1 MKTKLVIVT
10 LLTFGSL
17 FGNWVEI
24 SENSNRKLFE
34 HNSYGKET
42 TEIQF
47 SLNGYEFE
55 TVTKNDEDFQK
66 ISYFNEGK
74 FIETGKPALPRFSRL
89 IAIPNEGEVSFE
101 IFYLEDEIIPNM
113 TIYPRQSLQIESQIN
128 SKEFVIDEAYY
139 NSEEV
144 FPGKIVEIGEP
155 AIMRDYRV
163 VNITV
168 NPFQYDPKNRELRVV
183 KNVDI
188 VVNTSGRSG
197 ENIKIRDRKKS
208 RYFEHLYQATIL
220 NYDSIVSRNDEFQ
233 QPCYLFIYPDN
244 STIEN
249 TLQSL
254 AEWKH
259 QKGFDVVMAST
270 AQTGTSLYSIKN
282 YIQDAYNNWENP
294 PEFICLVG
302 DAGGSYNISTDHCG
316 GGEGDHGYVRLDGN
330 DILADAFI
338 GRLSIA
344 SNSNLQNII
353 YKILHYEKEPYMGTT
368 DWYNTA
374 LLVGD
379 PTDSGPSCIDT
390 KQHIKE
396 MIDVSHPNINSIE
409 VYNAPWVNQMSTNL
423 NIGVTY
429 FNYRG
434 FWGMSGWST
443 SNINSLNNGLM
454 MPFAVALTCE
464 TGDFEGS
471 YDCISEAFLKAGSP
485 GNPKG
490 AIGAISTA
498 TPYTHTCFNNCID
511 AGIYYGIFRDGI
523 YHMGGA
529 LNRGKLNLYLN
540 YPQNPMN
547 AVNNFSYWNNLMGD
561 PGLEL
566 WTGIPQDMIVTYDTQ
581 VALGTNF
588 LEVTVEDENGIPLQ
602 DAWVTAL
609 MGDDD
614 IFATGY
620 TDEDG
625 FIILPIDAQLE
636 GSVNLTV
643 TKHDFIPHL
652 GSFDIGISDRFV
664 NVFEITIDDDNS
676 GTSSGNGDGIINP
689 GENIELNVSLKNF
702 GTMTAA
708 DVTATISTE
717 NEFITITDNTEDY
730 GNIAAGSSV
739 YSSDDFDFSVGASV
753 VGGTGIQINIVIQ
766 DALRNQWTDFI
777 FIPIEGAN
785 LYVSDYTV
793 VNDPNGVLDPGE
805 TVELVVNLENLG
817 TVTAN
822 VISGELFSS
831 DPRIIIEDPDGYF
844 GNVPA
849 GGQASNNTNKFE
861 VTANAQIIPGSQFT
875 LELHLFNA
883 EGYDNIISFP
893 IYVGTVSITD
903 PVGPDAYGYY
913 CYDDGDIDY
922 YNVPVYDWIEINQ
935 LGTELTLYDNG
946 DMGDTEDISLP
957 ITFKFYGEEYNTA
970 TICSNGWLTPGH
982 TDINSFM
989 NWYIP
994 GPPGPS
1000 PIIAPFWDDL
1010 KMGSGDV
1017 YWYYD
1022 STQNYV
1028 IVEWDHLQNDY
1039 NNAEE
1044 TFQVILYDS
1053 NFYPTSTGDSE
1064 IKFQYKVV
1072 NNVDQGSYGGGWYVY
1087 HGQYA
1092 TVGIEDHTGTVG
1104 LEYTFSNSYP
1114 VAAKPLQNQMAL
1126 LFTGPP
1132 IPLEEPFIVLGGI
1145 TINDS
1150 NGNGQV
1156 DYAEDVDLDIILNNL
1171 GENPATGV
1179 SALISTNDQY
1189 LTITHDTSTYNTI
1202 SGGGS
1207 GINVTDFSLSVA
1219 EDCPD
1224 CHIVPFELF
1233 VTSNEDDWTLYFT
1246 LELNAPVIEFNSV
1259 LVDDG
1264 QNNILDPGETADLLV
1279 SYENVGGSD
1288 AYNVGSVITTNDPY
1302 LTINSATF
1310 DFGTFSSGVIATAI
1324 YNVSADIN
1332 TPVGHG
1338 AVVDWLINGDYNY
1351 SSTGDFTLAISQV
1364 PVLITENFNTF
1375 PPTGW
1380 SVTSTSGQINWAQG
1394 SGSSAGGT
1402 PPEAKFSWSPPTVAI
1417 QRLIT
1422 MPINTMG
1429 SASLELEFQHS
1440 INHFGGPYELRVET
1454 TSDGSNWNT
1463 VATWPAQNLPAT
1475 TENFTITT
1483 PDVGSETFQL
1493 AFTFDGNS
1501 DNINNWYVDDVI
1513 IEGGNPQT
1521 VGYIG
1526 GEISLVG
1533 GTGNIEDVE
1542 IIAGS
1547 YQTHPDENGDYL
1559 MPVIPGTYDVSASLA
1574 GYETITVNNV
1584 NVIQNQIVTVDFE
1597 LAYLEIPINL
1607 TATVESNDVT
1617 LEWDMPVDGEC
1628 TERIPKQNMRRQ
1640 KDQRRLITSEKS
1652 IEGEVAENRSL
1663 TGYKIYRDGNEIT
1676 EITDPSTTIYIDE
1689 FLAAGD
1695 YSYYVTAIYDCSN
1708 ESLPSNTENVN
1719 IILEPATNLTA
1730 TSQPPDILLNW
1741 VAPASERFLTG
1752 YKVYR
1757 DGSSIAEVTETTYL
1771 DENVPNGTYTYYVT
1785 AAYGPFESEPSNEET
1800 LEHTKVNLEIIP
1812 LKTTLNG
1819 NYPNP
1824 FNPETNIS
1832 FTLSSNGK
1840 TLLEIFNIKGEKV
1853 SKLIDKH
1860 LDSGY
1865 YSVVWNG
1872 KDDFG
1877 RDLAS
1882 GIYFYKFQTKKYSSI
1897 KKMILL
1903 K

>member
-1 MKTKLVIVT
+1 MKTKLVIVAL
-10 LLTFGSL
+10 LLTSGSL

-34 HNSYGKET
+34 HTSYGKET
-42 TEIQF
+42 TEIYF
-47 SLNGYEFE
+47 SLNGYELE
-55 TVTKNDEDFQK
+55 TVTENDENFQK
-66 ISYFNEGK
+66 ISYFNEGE
-74 FIETGKPALPRFSRL
+74 FIEIGKPALPRFSRL
-89 IAIPNEGEVSFE
+89 IAVPNQGEVSFE
-101 IFYLEDEIIPNM
+101 ITYIEDDIIPEMN
-113 TIYPRQSLQIESQIN
+113 IYPRQSLQIESRIT

-144 FPGKIVEIGEP
+144 FPINIVEIGEP
-155 AIMRDYRV
+155 AIMRDFRV
-163 VNITV
+163 VNVTV
-168 NPFQYDPKNRELRVV
+168 NPFQYDPRNGELRVV

-188 VVNTSGRSG
+188 VVNTSGSSG
-197 ENIKIRDRKKS
+197 ENIKTRERKKS
-208 RYFEHLYQATIL
+208 RFFESLYRSSIL
-220 NYDSIVSRNDEFQ
+220 NYDSISSRNDEFQ

-249 TLQSL
+249 TLQGL

-282 YIQDAYNNWENP
+282 YIQDAYNNWDNP

-302 DAGGSYNISTDHCG
+302 DAGGSYNIPTDHCG
-316 GGEGDHGYVRLDGN
+316 GGEGDHGYVRLDGT

-344 SNSNLQNII
+344 SNFNLQNII
-353 YKILHYEKEPYMGTT
+353 YKILNYEKEPYIETT
-368 DWYNTA
+368 DWYNKA

-379 PTDSGPSCIDT
+379 PTTQSGPSPVDT

-396 MIDVSHPNINSIE
+396 MIDASHPNINSIE
-409 VYNAPWVNQMSTNL
+409 VYEQPWVNQMSNYL

-434 FWGMSGWST
+434 YWGMSGWST
-443 SNINSLNNGLM
+443 SNINNLNNGLM

-498 TPYTHTCFNNCID
+498 TPYTHTCFNNCVD
-511 AGIYYGIFRDGI
+511 AGIYYGIFGDGI

-529 LNRGKLNLYLN
+529 LNRGKLNLYLS

-566 WTGIPQDMIVTYDTQ
+566 WTGIPGDLNVTYETQ
-581 VALGTNF
+581 VSMGTNF
-588 LEVTVEDENGIPLQ
+588 LEITVEDSLGYSVEN
-602 DAWVTAL
+602 AWVTIL
-609 MGDDD
+609 KGDDE

-652 GSFDIGISDRFV
+652 GSFDIGVSDRFV
-664 NVFEITIDDDNS
+664 NVFEINIDDDNS
-676 GTSSGNGDGIINP
+676 GTSSGNGDGIVNP
-689 GENIELNVSLKNF
+689 GEDIELNVSLKNF
-702 GTMTAA
+702 GTMTANT
-708 DVTATISTE
+708 VTATISTE
-717 NEFITITDNTEDY
+717 NEFIAITDNTEDY
-730 GNIAAGSSV
+730 GNIAAGSST
-739 YSSDDFDFSVGASV
+739 YSSDDFDFSVYTSV
-753 VGGTGIQINIVIQ
+753 LGGTEIQFEIVIQ

-777 FIPIEGAN
+777 FIQVEGAN
-785 LYVSDYTV
+785 LYASGYTV

-822 VISGELFSS
+822 AISGELFSS

-849 GGQASNNTNKFE
+849 GGQASNNTDKFE
-861 VTANAQIIPGSQFT
+861 VTANAQIISGSQFY
-875 LELHLFNA
+875 LELHLFST
-883 EGYDNIISFP
+883 EGYDNTISFP
-893 IYVGTVSITD
+893 IYIGTVSITD

-935 LGTELTLYDNG
+935 IGTELPLYDNG
-946 DMGDTEDISLP
+946 DMGDTEDITLP
-957 ITFKFYGEEYNTA
+957 ISFRFYGEEYNTA

-994 GPPGPS
+994 GALGPS

-1010 KMGSGDV
+1010 KTGSSGDV

-1039 NNAEE
+1039 NNSEE

-1072 NNVDQGSYGGGWYVY
+1072 NNVDQGTYGGGWYVE

-1092 TVGIEDHTGTVG
+1092 TVGIEDQTGTVG

-1126 LFTGPP
+1126 LFTGPS

-1150 NGNGQV
+1150 NGNGQI
-1156 DYAEDVDLDIILNNL
+1156 DYAEDVDLDITLNNL

-1179 SALISTNDQY
+1179 SATISTTDQY
-1189 LTITHDTSTYNTI
+1189 LTITQNYSNYNTI

-1207 GINVTDFSLSVA
+1207 GINLTDFSLSIA

-1224 CHIVPFELF
+1224 GHIVPFELF
-1233 VTSNEDDWTLYFT
+1233 VTSNENDWTLYFT
-1246 LELNAPVIEFNSV
+1246 LELNAPVIEFGSV
-1259 LVDDG
+1259 FVDDG

-1279 SYENVGGSD
+1279 SFENNGGSD
-1288 AYNVGSVITTNDPY
+1288 AYNVGSVISTNDPY

-1324 YNVSADIN
+1324 YNVSVDIN

-1338 AVVDWLINGDYNY
+1338 AVVDWLING
-1351 SSTGDFTLAISQV
+1351 
-1364 PVLITENFNTF
+1364 
-1375 PPTGW
+1375 
-1380 SVTSTSGQINWAQG
+1380 
-1394 SGSSAGGT
+1394 
-1402 PPEAKFSWSPPTVAI
+1402 
-1417 QRLIT
+1417 
-1422 MPINTMG
+1422 
-1429 SASLELEFQHS
+1429 
-1440 INHFGGPYELRVET
+1440 
-1454 TSDGSNWNT
+1454 
-1463 VATWPAQNLPAT
+1463 
-1475 TENFTITT
+1475 
-1483 PDVGSETFQL
+1483 
-1493 AFTFDGNS
+1493 
-1501 DNINNWYVDDVI
+1501 
-1513 IEGGNPQT
+1513 
-1521 VGYIG
+1521 
-1526 GEISLVG
+1526 
-1533 GTGNIEDVE
+1533 
-1542 IIAGS
+1542 
-1547 YQTHPDENGDYL
+1547 
-1559 MPVIPGTYDVSASLA
+1559 
-1574 GYETITVNNV
+1574 
-1584 NVIQNQIVTVDFE
+1584 
-1597 LAYLEIPINL
+1597 
-1607 TATVESNDVT
+1607 
-1617 LEWDMPVDGEC
+1617 
-1628 TERIPKQNMRRQ
+1628 
-1640 KDQRRLITSEKS
+1640 
-1652 IEGEVAENRSL
+1652 
-1663 TGYKIYRDGNEIT
+1663 
-1676 EITDPSTTIYIDE
+1676 
-1689 FLAAGD
+1689 
-1695 YSYYVTAIYDCSN
+1695 
-1708 ESLPSNTENVN
+1708 
-1719 IILEPATNLTA
+1719 
-1730 TSQPPDILLNW
+1730 
-1741 VAPASERFLTG
+1741 
-1752 YKVYR
+1752 
-1757 DGSSIAEVTETTYL
+1757 
-1771 DENVPNGTYTYYVT
+1771 
-1785 AAYGPFESEPSNEET
+1785 
-1800 LEHTKVNLEIIP
+1800 
-1812 LKTTLNG
+1812 
-1819 NYPNP
+1819 
-1824 FNPETNIS
+1824 
-1832 FTLSSNGK
+1832 
-1840 TLLEIFNIKGEKV
+1840 
-1853 SKLIDKH
+1853 
-1860 LDSGY
+1860 
-1865 YSVVWNG
+1865 
-1872 KDDFG
+1872 
-1877 RDLAS
+1877 
-1882 GIYFYKFQTKKYSSI
+1882 
-1897 KKMILL
+1897 
-1903 K
+1903 